1 MTTLQE
7 TFGALASDLDEAML
21 VVTVAAGDERAGC
34 LVEFSTPAS
43 ADPPRFLVC
52 LSKKNRTY
60 RLARDAPAL
69 AVHLLGSEDSELAE
83 LFGGETSD
91 EVDKFARCPW
101 SEGPLGL
108 PIIDSAQTWFA
119 GRVVGRLDAG
129 DHEAF
134 LLEPVEIRRDARLE
148 AFRASQARPIE
159 PGHEL

>member
-1 MTTLQE
+1 MLQQS
-7 TFGALASDLDEAML
+7 FASLVGDLDQAML
-21 VVTVAAGDERAGC
+21 VVTVAADAERAGC

-43 ADPPRFLVC
+43 VDPPRFLVC

-69 AVHLLGSEDSELAE
+69 AVHLLGDDAAELAE

-91 EVDKFARCPW
+91 EVDKFAHCSW

-108 PIIDSAQTWFA
+108 PILEGTSASFA
-119 GRVVGRLDAG
+119 GRVVARLDAG

-134 LLEPVEIRRDARLE
+134 LLEPIEIRREGRARP
-148 AFRASQARPIE
+148 FRAGQARPIE